1 MIRHFFTI
9 PERGVAHSKQGP
21 VSQESML
28 ICPECHSSVLDSSE
42 VRCNVCQWKA
52 TEQDGVPMLLSKR
65 DLDEPVFKQYLEN
78 YDRIAAQD
86 LNHSIQDSKYL
97 AAQALKISSYIR
109 NNVLGAEVCEVGVG
123 QGILLRMLASM
134 KPARIVGLDISLP
147 YLKPLLSE
155 GFEVYLCNAENLPFK
170 DAFQVLIATD
180 ILEHVL
186 NVGDFLVSANRA
198 LIMGGKLV
206 VRVPLEEN
214 LVSYAQQ
221 MDCPFR
227 FVHLR
232 TFSRR
237 GLVVML
243 EQAGFE
249 VEGVY
254 LDGFQR
260 AYPQWYLHE
269 NIAKRMV
276 EFIERRSHWSH
287 GVPSIGGW
295 WGRFFFRPFEIA
307 AVCAKV
313 HPLKP

>member
-1 MIRHFFTI
+1 
-9 PERGVAHSKQGP
+9 
-21 VSQESML
+21 
-28 ICPECHSSVLDSSE
+28 
-42 VRCNVCQWKA
+42 
-52 TEQDGVPMLLSKR
+52 MLLSKR

-86 LNHSIQDSKYL
+86 LNHSIQDTKYL
-97 AAQALKISSYIR
+97 TAQALKIPGYIR
-109 NNVLGAEVCEVGVG
+109 NDVFGAEVCEVGVG
-123 QGILLRMLASM
+123 QGFLLRTLASM

-147 YLKPLLSE
+147 YLKPLSRE

-198 LIMGGKLV
+198 LVMNGKLV
-206 VRVPLEEN
+206 VRVPLEED

-237 GLVVML
+237 GLIVML
-243 EQAGFE
+243 EQAGFQ
-249 VEGVY
+249 VEAVHF
-254 LDGFQR
+254 DGFQR
-260 AYPQWYLHE
+260 AYPQEYLPE
-269 NIAKRMV
+269 RVAKRMV
-276 EFIERRSHWSH
+276 EFIEGRSRWVH

-307 AVCAKV
+307 AVCVKV
-313 HPLKP
+313 RPLKP